1 MITKVALLG
10 AGGKM
15 GCRLTDNLRV
25 DKNYETSYIEISEVG
40 IKRMAE
46 RGVQPSD
53 PNEVIPQADIV
64 IFAVPDVAIQT
75 VTDLYVP
82 LMQKNAMGVTLDPA
96 APLAGHLAPRA
107 DITYFATHPA
117 HPSVFNWEADRTSHY
132 DYFGGIAA
140 TQSIVCALI
149 QGPEKHYKIGES
161 LAKTIY
167 APVSKSHRIT
177 IEQMGILEPAL
188 SETFGAAV
196 ITIMKEAVDH
206 VVELGVPKEAAYDFF
221 LGHINIELA
230 LLFGQ
235 LPGGQ
240 FSDAA
245 MKAIE
250 IGKPLIFKENWKDIF
265 LPENITKQIS
275 AIT

>member
-1 MITKVALLG
+1 MKKVVLFG

-15 GCRLTDNLRV
+15 GCRLTDNLL
-25 DKNYETSYIEISEVG
+25 KNEDYDTSYIEISPAG
-40 IKRMAE
+40 IERMAK
-46 RGVQPSD
+46 RGVHPSE
-53 PNEVIPQADIV
+53 PSEVVPEADIV
-64 IFAVPDVAIQT
+64 VFAVPDVAIKT
-75 VTDLYVP
+75 VTAQFVP
-82 LMQKNAMGVTLDPA
+82 MMKKGAVGVTLDPA
-96 APLAGHLAPRA
+96 APLAGHLCKRS
-107 DITYFATHPA
+107 DISYFATHPA
-117 HPSVFNWEADRTSHY
+117 HPSVFNWEADQSAHY

-149 QGPEKHYKIGES
+149 QGPETDYEIGEA
-161 LAKTIY
+161 LAKTIF
-167 APVSKSHRIT
+167 APVSRSHRIT

-196 ITIMKEAVDH
+196 VTVMKEAVDK

-245 MKAIE
+245 IKAIE
-250 IGKPLIFKENWKDIF
+250 IGKPQIFKENWMDIF
-265 LPENITKQIS
+265 MPANIQRQID

>member
-1 MITKVALLG
+1 MTKVVLVG

-15 GCRLTDNLRV
+15 GWRTTANLRNESGYDMHYLEV
-25 DKNYETSYIEISEVG
+25 SNEGIQRLKEIGIEV
-40 IKRMAE
+40 
-46 RGVQPSD
+46 SD
-53 PNEVIPQADIV
+53 PEKALPSADI
-64 IFAVPDVAIQT
+64 IILAIPDVAIRK
-75 VTDLYVP
+75 VAADIVP
-82 LMQKNAMGVTLDPA
+82 KIKSGAMVMTLDPA
-96 APLAGHLAPRA
+96 APCAGHLPKRE
-107 DITYFATHPA
+107 DITYFAAHPS
-117 HPSVFNWEADRTSHY
+117 HPSVFNWEPNEKSHY

-140 TQSIVCALI
+140 KQSIVCALV
-149 QGPEKHYKIGES
+149 QGPEEDYSVGEKM
-161 LAKTIY
+161 ARAMY
-167 APVSKSHRIT
+167 APVTKAHRIT

-196 ITIMKEAVDH
+196 VTIMKEAVDT
-206 VVELGVPKEAAYDFF
+206 VVAKGVPKEAAYDFF

-245 MKAIE
+245 MKAIQ
-250 IGKPLIFKENWKDIF
+250 IGIPKVFKDDWKKIFEWDDVM
-265 LPENITKQIS
+265 EQIK

>member
-1 MITKVALLG
+1 MKKVALIG

-15 GCRLTDNLRV
+15 GWRTTANLR
-25 DKNYETSYIEISEVG
+25 DNPEYEMTYLEVSEEGIKRLKEVG
-40 IKRMAE
+40 IKVSIPTE
-46 RGVQPSD
+46 ILP
-53 PNEVIPQADIV
+53 EVDIV
-64 IFAVPDVAIQT
+64 ILAVPDVAIKRIAAD
-75 VTDLYVP
+75 VVP
-82 LMQKNAMGVTLDPA
+82 QLKSGAMLVTLDPA
-96 APLAGHLAPRA
+96 APCAGHLPERE
-107 DITYFATHPA
+107 DVTYFAAHPS
-117 HPSVFNWEADRTSHY
+117 HPSVFNWEPNEKAHF

-140 TQSIVCALI
+140 KQSIVCALI
-149 QGPEKHYKIGES
+149 QGPEEDYAVGETLSRNMYK
-161 LAKTIY
+161 
-167 APVSKSHRIT
+167 PVVKAHRVT

-188 SETFGAAV
+188 SETFAAAV
-196 ITIMKEAVDH
+196 VTIMKEAVDTA
-206 VVELGVPKEAAYDFF
+206 VEKGVPKEAAYDFF

-250 IGKPLIFKENWKDIF
+250 LGKPLLFKENWKDIF
-265 LPENITKQIS
+265 EWDNVMKQIK

>member
-1 MITKVALLG
+1 MNKVVLVG

-15 GCRLTDNLRV
+15 GCRLTDNL
-25 DKNYETSYIEISEVG
+25 KGSKYEVSYLEVG
-40 IKRMAE
+40 EAGLKRMAE
-46 RGVQPSD
+46 RGVRPSLPED
-53 PNEVIPQADIV
+53 VVPHAHMVV
-64 IFAVPDVAIQT
+64 FAVPDVAIRA
-75 VTDLYVP
+75 VTAALVP
-82 LMQKNAMGVTLDPA
+82 MMRSGALAITLDPA
-96 APLAGHLAPRA
+96 APLAGHLFARQ
-107 DITYFATHPA
+107 DIAYFASHPS
-117 HPSVFNWEADRTSHY
+117 HPSVFNWEPEQKAHY

-140 TQSIVCALI
+140 RQAIVCALI
-149 QGPEKHYKIGES
+149 QGPEAMYNVGEE

-167 APVSKSHRIT
+167 APVTVSHRIT

-188 SETFGAAV
+188 SETFAAAV
-196 ITIMKEAVDH
+196 VSVLKEGVDR
-206 VVELGVPKEAAYDFF
+206 VVELGVPKQAAYDFF

-245 MKAIE
+245 LKAIE

-265 LPENITKQIS
+265 EPESVKKQIL

>member
-1 MITKVALLG
+1 MNKVVLVG

-15 GCRLTDNLRV
+15 GCRLTDNLKDSRYAV
-25 DKNYETSYIEISEVG
+25 SYLEVSEVG
-40 IKRMAE
+40 LSRMAE
-46 RGVQPSD
+46 RGVSASRPE
-53 PNEVIPQADIV
+53 EVVPEADIV
-64 IFAVPDVAIQT
+64 IFAVPDVAIRS
-75 VTDLYVP
+75 VTSTLVP
-82 LMQKNAMGVTLDPA
+82 MMRSGAIGITLDPA
-96 APLAGHLAPRA
+96 APLAGHLFARE
-107 DITYFATHPA
+107 DISYFASHPS
-117 HPSVFNWEADRTSHY
+117 HPSVFNWEPEEKAHY

-140 TQSIVCALI
+140 RQAIVCALI
-149 QGPEKHYKIGES
+149 QGPEEVYQAGEE

-167 APVSKSHRIT
+167 SPVTVSHRIT

-196 ITIMKEAVDH
+196 VSVLKEGVDR
-206 VVELGVPKEAAYDFF
+206 VVELGVPKQAAYDFF

-245 MKAIE
+245 LKAIE
-250 IGKPLIFKENWKDIF
+250 IGKPLIFKENWKDVF
-265 LPENITKQIS
+265 EPESVKKQIL